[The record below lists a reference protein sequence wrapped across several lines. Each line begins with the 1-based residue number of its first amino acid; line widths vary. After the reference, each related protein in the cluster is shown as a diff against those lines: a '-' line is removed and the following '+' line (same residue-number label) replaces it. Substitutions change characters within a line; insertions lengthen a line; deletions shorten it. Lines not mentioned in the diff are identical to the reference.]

1 MSNFA
6 AFSPADILVPA
17 VKEPEKWSVVACD
30 QYTSQPE
37 YWRETADIVGDAPSA
52 LNLVFPEIY
61 LKDADFDAR
70 INRINEHMNR
80 YMSDG
85 IFRGYSESYFYIERT
100 MANGKV
106 RRGLI
111 GKIDLTQYDY
121 NKGSESLIR
130 ATEGTVLERIPPRVK
145 IRENALLELPHVM
158 LLIDDR
164 ADKVMS
170 HAAERKDKYELAYDF
185 CLMQNGGRVRGWK
198 LDEYAEAFVDAD
210 LKDLADPGAFEKKYG
225 VTGKKVLQFA
235 VGDGNHSLA
244 TAKEC
249 YNRLTAH
256 LTPEE
261 ALNHPARY
269 ALVELVNLHDPALE
283 FEAIHRVVFGVNPE
297 HLLNE
302 LFKRYECVYAA
313 AEGQRFDYVTK
324 DKCGTITVKNPASAL
339 AVGTL
344 QLFLDDYLAR
354 FGGRIDYIHGKDV
367 TESLAREDGNIGF
380 ILPAMEKPDLFRT
393 VILDGALPRKTFSMG
408 EACEK
413 RFYLEARRIR

>member
-1 MSNFA
+1 MDNFST
-6 AFSPADILVPA
+6 FSPADILVPA

-37 YWRETADIVGDAPSA
+37 YWRETADIVGSAPSA

-70 INRINEHMNR
+70 ISRINEHMNQ
-80 YMSDG
+80 YINDG
-85 IFRGYSESYFYIERT
+85 LFKENTGSYFYIERT
-100 MANGKV
+100 VANGKV

-145 IRENALLELPHVM
+145 IRENAPLELPHVM
-158 LLIDDR
+158 LLIDDETDAVIGR
-164 ADKVMS
+164 AAAKKNTYEQVYDFNLMQGGGNIKGWRLNNDA
-170 HAAERKDKYELAYDF
+170 AAE
-185 CLMQNGGRVRGWK
+185 V
-198 LDEYAEAFVDAD
+198 
-210 LKDLADPGAFEKKYG
+210 DLALKVLEDRTAFEKKYG

-249 YNRLTAH
+249 YNRLTAN

-261 ALNHPARY
+261 AINHPARY

-283 FEAIHRVVFGVNPE
+283 FEAIHRVVFGINPE

-302 LFKRYECVYAA
+302 LFKHYECVYGA
-313 AEGQRFDYVTK
+313 AEGQSFDYVTK
-324 DKCGTITVKNPASAL
+324 GNFGAITVKNPASAL

-354 FGGRIDYIHGKDV
+354 FGGKIDYIHGKDV

-380 ILPAMEKPDLFRT
+380 ILPAMEKPDLFKT